1 MTKIRVL
8 VAGIEEA
15 DDGIAEFWCAGE
27 LMAVTE
33 ISENALQLRI
43 APRADGLPWVVDT
56 SSLAEG
62 LVEAMRQLDTYG
74 MRASAGDP
82 TVL

>member
-8 VAGIEEA
+8 VAGVEEA

-33 ISENALQLRI
+33 INENTLQLRI
-43 APRADGLPWVVDT
+43 ASRADGLPWLVDT
-56 SSLAEG
+56 TSLADG
-62 LVEAMRQLDTYG
+62 LAEAMRQLDAYG
-74 MRASAGDP
+74 MRTSAGDP
-82 TVL
+82 KGI

>member
-8 VAGIEEA
+8 VASIEEA

-56 SSLAEG
+56 GSLADG
-62 LVEAMRQLDTYG
+62 LAEAMRRLDT
-74 MRASAGDP
+74 
-82 TVL
+82 

>member
-27 LMAVTE
+27 LMGVTE
-33 ISENALQLRI
+33 IRENALQLRI
-43 APRADGLPWVVDT
+43 ASRADGLPWVVDT

-62 LVEAMRQLDTYG
+62 LAEAMRQLDTYG
-74 MRASAGDP
+74 VGSSIGDQ
-82 TVL
+82 TVR